1 MEKCSS
7 KFLRTTFILKEISPI
22 MKYRSR
28 AEIISTILD
37 SISAGATKTKIMYK
51 AYLSYAQLKEYLAY
65 MEENGLVRY
74 EAGTQLYKIT
84 EKGMKVMH
92 LYEEID
98 GMITPSN
105 KERMVNLLS

>member
-1 MEKCSS
+1 
-7 KFLRTTFILKEISPI
+7 

-28 AEIISTILD
+28 AEIISMILD
-37 SISAGATKTKIMYK
+37 SISSGATKTKIMYK

-74 EAGTQLYKIT
+74 ETGTQLYRIT

-98 GMITPSN
+98 DMITTRN
-105 KERMVNLLS
+105 NERIAHLVQ

>member
-1 MEKCSS
+1 MSNNG
-7 KFLRTTFILKEISPI
+7 L

-28 AEIISTILD
+28 AEIISMILD
-37 SISAGATKTKIMYK
+37 SISGGATKTKIMYK

-65 MEENGLVRY
+65 MQENGLVRY
-74 EAGTQLYKIT
+74 EEGTQLYKIT

-98 GMITPSN
+98 DMISTKNNEIVRLVS
-105 KERMVNLLS
+105 